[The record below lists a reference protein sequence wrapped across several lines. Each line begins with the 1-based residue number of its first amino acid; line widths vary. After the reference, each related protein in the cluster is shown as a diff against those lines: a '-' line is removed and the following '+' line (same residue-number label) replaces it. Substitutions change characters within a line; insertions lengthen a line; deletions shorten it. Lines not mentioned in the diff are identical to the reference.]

1 VAISLLLPLS
11 EPVKP
16 EPLMSM
22 PRFLA
27 VMFPIFMW
35 LAVWCEE
42 RRATDRV
49 VAAFALGLGLF
60 TAEFATW
67 HWIS

>member
-1 VAISLLLPLS
+1 MSL
-11 EPVKP
+11 
-16 EPLMSM
+16 

-27 VMFPIFMW
+27 VLFPIFMW
-35 LAVWCEE
+35 LALWCEE

-49 VAAFALGLGLF
+49 AAVSALGLGLF
-60 TAEFATW
+60 TAQFATW